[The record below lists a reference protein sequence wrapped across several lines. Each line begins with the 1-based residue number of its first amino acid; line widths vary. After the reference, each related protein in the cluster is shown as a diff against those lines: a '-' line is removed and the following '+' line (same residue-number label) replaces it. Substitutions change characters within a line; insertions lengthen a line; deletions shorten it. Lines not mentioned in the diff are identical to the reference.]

1 MNFAK
6 QKDPRP
12 SSPAPDSVAPGPKGR
27 KDTTINLGHPMGA
40 RQSQLSGYDINSASL
55 NL

>member
-12 SSPAPDSVAPGPKGR
+12 SSPVPDSVTPEPKGR